1 MVEQVMCRLRR
12 HRWHTMSRMLQG
24 TVGTTACRALLAACT
39 QLGLNRQ
46 ALLSAAGLTMAEVED
61 PDGRLGIAQVAALW
75 QAALDSS
82 DDPSLGLRMALA
94 VPFGAYR
101 VIDFLAA
108 AAPTVGEGITRM
120 ARYFPLVNT
129 AFAWRITHEGSRVH
143 VALEQ
148 PGAPDGL
155 PRSLVDYAL
164 VCTILHLRHAHGF
177 AWPLVEVTFAFP
189 APPVARD
196 HEAALG
202 CPVRFGQSH
211 NAFVMTRAT
220 WDLPSRAPSCELL
233 QTLEAHAARMLANL
247 ESSRVTST
255 RVAQLIV
262 EELEGGD
269 PSLARIAGRMALSP
283 RTLQRRLGDEQTT
296 FADVLDETRRHVAEA
311 YVKDRGLALTEVA
324 YLLGFSEQSA
334 FTRAFQRW
342 WGVPPSQVRS
352 AGIPLR

>member
-1 MVEQVMCRLRR
+1 
-12 HRWHTMSRMLQG
+12 MLQA
-24 TVGTTACRALLAACT
+24 TVGTTACRALLAACD
-39 QLGLNRQ
+39 QLGLDRH
-46 ALLSAAGLTMAEVED
+46 ALLSAAGLTSAEVSD
-61 PDGRLGIAQVAALW
+61 PDGRLGITQVAALW
-75 QAALDSS
+75 QGALESS
-82 DDPSLGLRMALA
+82 ADLNLGLRMALA

-101 VIDFLAA
+101 VMDFLAA

-129 AFAWRITHEGSRVH
+129 AFAWRITHERSLVH

-148 PGAPDGL
+148 PGAPGGL

-177 AWPLVEVTFAFP
+177 PWPLVEVTFAFP
-189 APPVARD
+189 APPVTRD

-202 CPVRFGQSH
+202 CPVRFGQPQ
-211 NAFVMTRAT
+211 NAFVMTQAT

-233 QTLEAHAARMLANL
+233 QTLEAHAARLL
-247 ESSRVTST
+247 ESLESTRVTSSRVA
-255 RVAQLIV
+255 RLIV

-269 PSLARIAGRMALSP
+269 PSLARVARRMALSP
-283 RTLQRRLGDEQTT
+283 RTLQRRLADEQTT
-296 FADVLDETRRHVAEA
+296 FADVLDETRRHVAQA
-311 YVKDRGLALTEVA
+311 YVRDRGLALTEVA

-342 WGVPPSQVRS
+342 WGMPPSQFRS